1 MTEITKRQLDDALG
15 FALSDEQWAVVSAPL
30 APAVVVAGAG
40 SGKTTAMA
48 ARVAWLIGSGY
59 VAPQAAL
66 GLTFTTKAAAS
77 LLATMR
83 GSLRRLSDAGLV
95 EVPVPASDEVTG
107 EPEVLTY
114 NAFSAR
120 VLREHAIRIGRE
132 PGATVLTDGARQQL
146 AYRVA
151 CRTSVPLAELGKG
164 PGDVTSRLLA
174 LDDQL
179 SELDIEP
186 SVLMEDEAAFIA
198 ELDAIGALQRIGHT
212 LRSTARERQLLA
224 QVILEWR
231 EAKAQLDVI
240 DFTDQTRLALQIV
253 RRSPEVCEGLRARH
267 GVVLLDEYQDTSI
280 AQRALLQAV
289 FGDGHAVTAVG
300 DPCQAIYGWRGASVD
315 NIERFVDHFPTHES
329 GARRRSDR
337 YVLKSNRR
345 SGPAILTVA
354 NTLAADLRAR
364 HAGVEPLESAANGKG
379 AGVVRVGLFETA
391 ADERAWIAQTIADA
405 GRRTGAWGDIAV
417 LASTGRD
424 LAALDALLRANGVPT
439 QLYGAAGLLR
449 QPAVVE
455 LRSMLEVLH
464 DPIANP
470 AMLRLLTGPRWAI
483 GVRDLAGLGTRAAE
497 LAGGSGRLEADDV
510 HTALDQAVAGA
521 DPVETVSLSDAVL
534 DLGSP
539 DRFSPEAYERLQ
551 ALAAEIRM
559 LRAHVGE
566 SIVDLIG
573 RIARTTGLD
582 VEVAISADREQQQQ
596 ALATFVDLAA
606 QFTDLEG
613 GSTLG
618 AFLSRLRDA
627 ERFDADL
634 KVDLI
639 RRPDAVQLLTVH
651 KAKGLEFGHVFVMSM
666 AHKAFPGGMARGE
679 WPSSATAVPW
689 RLRDDTNEVLDSFP
703 DANEGPRAKHY
714 DAYREAL
721 RDLQDADTDRL
732 AYVALTRAERTL
744 TVTGHWWG
752 ETQSTRRGPDPY
764 LTAIRAAAEEVGGEI
779 VHWHDEPD
787 PDATNPSPQAGATDL
802 PWPTDIARA
811 DALAMQA
818 ALVQEHLRAPEPL
831 PGLVAA
837 STRLTDDEAALVDRW
852 ATDAEL
858 LLAEARARHAPIVA
872 VPLPDV
878 ISAST
883 AIRAIREPEV
893 LAVDLARPMPAAP
906 APAARRGTAFHAWV
920 ETRYGQQSL
929 LDLDDLPGA
938 GDDSIISDE
947 QLIALRE
954 AFERSVYAGRIPV
967 AVEVPFTLAL
977 GGRVLRGRID
987 AVFADGDRFEVVDWK
1002 TGSSASTDLLQLAI
1016 YRLAWA
1022 NLRGVPAE
1030 QVDAAFVLVATGE
1043 VIRPDDL
1050 PDASQLAA
1058 ALAQ

>member
-1 MTEITKRQLDDALG
+1 MSEVTKRQLDSALG
-15 FALSDEQWAVVSAPL
+15 FELSDEQWAVVSAPL

-83 GSLRRLSDAGLV
+83 GSLRRLADAGLFALPQAEADDV
-95 EVPVPASDEVTG
+95 IG

-151 CRTSVPLAELGKG
+151 CRTSVPLAELGKN
-164 PGDVTSRLLA
+164 PGEVTGRLLA

-186 SVLMEDEAAFIA
+186 GELIDDEAAFIA
-198 ELDAIGALQRIGHT
+198 ELDALDALQNIGRT
-212 LRSTARERQLLA
+212 LRATARERQLLA
-224 QVILEWR
+224 ALILEWR
-231 EAKAQLDVI
+231 ETKARHDVI

-253 RRSPEVCEGLRARH
+253 RRYPDVCDALRERH

-280 AQRALLQAV
+280 AQRALLQTV

-315 NIERFVDHFPTHES
+315 NIERFVEHFPTLGGE
-329 GARRRSDR
+329 APRRSDR

-345 SGPAILTVA
+345 SGPAILSVA
-354 NTLAADLRAR
+354 NALAADLRTR
-364 HAGVEPLESAANGKG
+364 HAGVEPLESAATGKG

-391 ADERAWIAQTIADA
+391 EQEQAWIAESIAAA
-405 GRRTGAWGDIAV
+405 GARTGSWGDVAV

-424 LAALDALLRANGVPT
+424 LAALDALLRARGVPT

-470 AMLRLLTGPRWAI
+470 AMLRLLAGPRWAI
-483 GVRDLAGLGTRAAE
+483 GVRDLAGLGARAAE

-534 DLGSP
+534 DLGPADRYSP
-539 DRFSPEAYERLQ
+539 AAYERLQ
-551 ALAAEIRM
+551 RLAAEIRL

-566 SIVDLIG
+566 SMVDLIG

-582 VEVAISADREQQQQ
+582 VEVALSVDREQQQQ

-606 QFTDLEG
+606 QFTDLDG
-613 GSTLG
+613 SSTLG

-634 KVDLI
+634 SVDLI

-666 AHKAFPGGMARGE
+666 AHKAFPGGLARGD
-679 WPSSATAVPW
+679 WPTSATAVPW
-689 RLRDDTNEVLDSFP
+689 RLRADTNEVLDGFP

-721 RDLQDADTDRL
+721 RDLQQADADRL

-752 ETQSTRRGPDPY
+752 QTQATRRGPDPY
-764 LTAIRAAAEEVGGEI
+764 LSAIRRAAEEVGGEI
-779 VHWHDEPD
+779 VHWHPVPDE
-787 PDATNPSPQAGATDL
+787 DATNPSPQAGVTET
-802 PWPTDIARA
+802 PWPSTSSRTA
-811 DALAMQA
+811 ALAQQA
-818 ALVQEHLRAPEPL
+818 ALVHDHLQQADPIPGLGVASSRLTAPE
-831 PGLVAA
+831 AA
-837 STRLTDDEAALVDRW
+837 MVQRW
-852 ATDAEL
+852 ATDADL
-858 LLAEARARHAPIVA
+858 LLAEARARHAPTVP

-878 ISAST
+878 ISASM
-883 AIRAIREPEV
+883 AIRAMREPEV

-938 GDDSIISDE
+938 GDDSIVSDE

-954 AFERSVYAGRIPV
+954 AFERTAYAGREPV
-967 AVEVPFTLAL
+967 GVEVPFTLAI

-987 AVFADGDRFEVVDWK
+987 AVFADGDRYEVVDWK
-1002 TGSSASTDLLQLAI
+1002 TGSSRSTDPLQLAI

-1022 NLRGVPAE
+1022 NLRGVPVE
-1030 QVDAAFVLVATGE
+1030 QVDAAFVLVATGD
-1043 VIRPDDL
+1043 VVRPQTL
-1050 PDASQLAA
+1050 ASASQLHE